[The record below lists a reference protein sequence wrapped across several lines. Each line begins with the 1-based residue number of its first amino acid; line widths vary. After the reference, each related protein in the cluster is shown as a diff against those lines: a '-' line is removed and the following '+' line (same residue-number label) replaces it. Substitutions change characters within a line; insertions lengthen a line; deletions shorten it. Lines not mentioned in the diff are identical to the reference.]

1 MKVFDV
7 NVNVKM
13 NLENEIREYM
23 ENNFPNYGYDCIL
36 EKEAGLTDDLLFAT
50 DKEIDL
56 DFYDYD
62 STDYIMMIERTHF
75 KGHYQRFEISFF
87 NEDEIEMVEK
97 LQGSFNADE
106 IKYMEINYD
115 DYDTIED
122 LNEGI
127 FNQRDFI

>member
-1 MKVFDV
+1 MRIYEVEA
-7 NVNVKM
+7 NVKCD
-13 NLENEIREYM
+13 LEVEIREYM
-23 ENNFPNYGYDCIL
+23 ENNFPNYGYDSIL

-50 DKEIDL
+50 DREIEL

-75 KGHYQRFEISFF
+75 HGHYQRFEIFFF

-106 IKYMEINYD
+106 IKYMEVEEEEY
-115 DYDTIED
+115 ED
-122 LNEGI
+122 INEGI

>member
-7 NVNVKM
+7 NANVKK

-50 DKEIDL
+50 DREIEL

-75 KGHYQRFEISFF
+75 QGHYQRFEIFFF

-106 IKYMEINYD
+106 IRYMEVEEEKY
-115 DYDTIED
+115 ED
-122 LNEGI
+122 INEGI